1 MSLSRVAVLRG
12 VFPWMGLLD
21 RERAR
26 RWSEIKQTHPD
37 VFDDIATLGGILQVP
52 HEIPPDPD
60 NPKPVDPHRLA
71 FEAGQ
76 RDLAVKL
83 ISLMGITNYELNQ
96 LMEASE

>member
-12 VFPWMGLLD
+12 IFAWRGRRD

-26 RWSEIKQTHPD
+26 RWSEIAQLHPD
-37 VFDDIATLGGILQVP
+37 VVDDIATLGGVLQVP
-52 HEIPPDPD
+52 HEIPPDPSD
-60 NPKPVDPHRLA
+60 PQPVDPCRLA

-83 ISLMGITNYELNQ
+83 ISLMGITNYELDQ